1 MLTDKIDSIIAIV
14 DDDKTFRFIF
24 SVQLLELNNSN
35 RILQFEDGYNI
46 LEFLLENK
54 ENSELLPDII
64 FLDLAMKQI
73 DGWVFI
79 EEYEN
84 IKKYLPKDIIIHILT
99 GSTEEIN
106 KLKATVNPHISHYLN
121 KPIDNIKLKELI
133 YA

>member
-1 MLTDKIDSIIAIV
+1 MLTDKIESIIAIV

-24 SVQLLELNNSN
+24 SVQLLEINNSN
-35 RILQFEDGYNI
+35 KILQFEDGYNI

-54 ENSELLPDII
+54 ENSDLLPDII

-79 EEYEN
+79 EEFEN
-84 IKKYLPKDIIIHILT
+84 VKKYLPKDIIIHILT
-99 GSTEEIN
+99 GSNEELD
-106 KLKATVNPHISHYLN
+106 KLKASVNPHISHYLN
-121 KPIDNIKLKELI
+121 KPVTNNQLKELI